1 MRVVFLEN
9 VPSVAKAG
17 DVKEVKDGFGRN
29 YLIPRKLA
37 KAATAAVMKDIER
50 QHEVLDRRAAKLEA
64 DADNLTKQL
73 DGLAVTITAKI
84 GNTGRLYGSVTNADV
99 AAELQKKLGKPVD
112 RRKIMLHD
120 PIRALGTYPVE
131 VHLGAAHT
139 ATVQVTVAGQEV

>member
-1 MRVVFLEN
+1 MRVVFIEN

-17 DVKEVKDGFGRN
+17 EIKEVKDGYGRN

-50 QHEVLDRRAAKLEA
+50 QHEVLDRRSAKLEA

-73 DGLAVTITAKI
+73 DGLAVTITAKV

-99 AAELQKKLGKPVD
+99 AAELEKKLGKPVD

-120 PIRALGTYPVE
+120 PIRALGTYPVAI
-131 VHLGAAHT
+131 HLGASHT
-139 ATVQVTVAGQEV
+139 ATVQVTVAGREV

>member
-37 KAATAAVMKDIER
+37 KAATAAVLKDIER
-50 QHEVLDRRAAKLEA
+50 QHEVLDRRAAKLAA
-64 DADNLTKQL
+64 DASNLIKEL
-73 DGLAVTITAKI
+73 DGLAVTITAKV

-99 AAELQKKLGKPVD
+99 AAELAKKIGKAVD

-131 VHLGAAHT
+131 VHLDAAHT
-139 ATVQVTVAGQEV
+139 ATVQVTVAGHEV